1 MDGLTETA
9 TLTRTNLVNG
19 DFSLVHKPFTIL
31 TGRSLKR
38 GAVLG
43 LLLLGAATVAKVDGA
58 AGGGTLT
65 MAEAP
70 YGVLAQQG
78 VYRAVCVAEATNAG
92 TFAVFAPDGSRLADA
107 EVGVAYVSD
116 HVNFTIA
123 DVGADFDLGDTFTI
137 SIAAGSGKA
146 VKCLTTA
153 RDGSQRP
160 VAILAVAADATD
172 ADVEAPGYVSGQFDP
187 TEMDL
192 ADTGWTAD
200 TLAAAFGDKPIF
212 LRASTEAPV

>member
-9 TLTRTNLVNG
+9 TLTRPNLVNG
-19 DFSLVHKPFTIL
+19 DFPLVHEPFTIL
-31 TGRSLKR
+31 TGRTLLH
-38 GAVLG
+38 GTAIG
-43 LLLLGAATVAKVDGA
+43 LVLLGAATVAKADGFV
-58 AGGGTLT
+58 GGGTLT

-78 VYRAVCVAEATNAG
+78 VYRAVCIAEAANGG
-92 TFAVFAPDGSRLADA
+92 TFAVFTKDGNRLGDA
-107 EVGVAYVSD
+107 TVGVAYVSD

-123 DVGADFDLGDTFTI
+123 DVGEDFDVGDTFTI
-137 SIAAGSGKA
+137 TIAAGSGKA
-146 VKCLTTA
+146 VKSLTSA

-160 VAILAVAADATD
+160 VAILAERTD
-172 ADVEAPGYVSGQFDP
+172 ASDEDVVAPAYVSGQFDP

-192 ADTGWTAD
+192 AGTGWTAE

-212 LRASTEAPV
+212 LRASGAA

>member
-31 TGRSLKR
+31 TGRSLAR
-38 GAVLG
+38 GTPLG
-43 LLLLGAATVAKVDGA
+43 LVTLGAASVEKLAGA
-58 AGGGTLT
+58 TGGGTLT
-65 MAEAP
+65 MADPAL
-70 YGVLAQQG
+70 GALAQPG
-78 VYRAVCVAEATNAG
+78 KYRAVCIAEAANGG
-92 TFAVFAPDGSRLADA
+92 TFAVFAPDGARLADA
-107 EVGVAYVSD
+107 SVGVAYEGD

-123 DVGADFDLGDTFTI
+123 DVGEDFDVDDTFEITV
-137 SIAAGSGKA
+137 AAGSGKA
-146 VKCLTTA
+146 VKCVKTA
-153 RDGSQRP
+153 VDGSQHP

-192 ADTGWTAD
+192 AGTGWTAD

-212 LRASTEAPV
+212 LRASGAA